1 MVKPIFEVTMG
12 LFDFFKKSS
21 ESDVELYYRE
31 RNKLNKEQSINNMQ
45 YNNGANNMLQS
56 GFSLV
61 VEDVFS
67 IRGKGTVITG
77 RIKSGS
83 VRTGDTVTL
92 QRVNSTTRSVVV
104 VGIEKFSKRLDFAQA
119 GENVGMFLKD
129 VSKNDISRGDIL
141 IK

>member
-1 MVKPIFEVTMG
+1 MG

-21 ESDVELYYRE
+21 ESDVELYYKE
-31 RNKLNKEQSINNMQ
+31 RSKLINEQSNNIQ
-45 YNNGANNMLQS
+45 YNSSANNVFQS
-56 GFSLV
+56 GFSLM

-67 IRGKGTVITG
+67 IRGKGTVVTG

-92 QRVNSTTRSVVV
+92 QRVNGTTRSVIV
-104 VGIEKFSKRLDFAQA
+104 VGIEKFSKMLDFAQV
-119 GENVGMFLKD
+119 GDNVGMLLKD

>member
-1 MVKPIFEVTMG
+1 MG
-12 LFDFFKKSS
+12 LFDFLKKSS

-67 IRGKGTVITG
+67 IRGMGTVITG

-92 QRVNSTTRSVVV
+92 QRVNSSTRSVVV
-104 VGIEKFSKRLDFAQA
+104 GGIEKFSKRLDFAQA